1 MRRDHILVIG
11 ALAAAIHFIGA
22 NVDNYGPINTNW
34 MLAFLQRLQRHLL
47 EHDVPAF
54 WACYKEMRT
63 GNAVDLHCEALSI
76 MFQQLDLEDTDQ
88 LVELINQK
96 M

>member
-47 EHDVPAF
+47 EHDAPAF
-54 WACYKEMRT
+54 WSHFKEVRA
-63 GNAVDLHCEALSI
+63 GNAVDLHGEALSI
-76 MFQQLDLEDTDQ
+76 MFQQLDIETADQ